1 MSPGCANWRRGSPPT
16 SGCRTSSTS
25 AGPRRCGDAT
35 PLPAASPVTATPPR
49 AGTIGRSS
57 IVDAYVGEKQADGSW
72 YDEMLHADRS
82 IRPAWTEVAAGL
94 ADLGGT
100 GLRRLRQQVNRM
112 LDDDGV
118 TYNPVDDVR
127 AQPAP

>member
-1 MSPGCANWRRGSPPT
+1 M
-16 SGCRTSSTS
+16 
-25 AGPRRCGDAT
+25 
-35 PLPAASPVTATPPR
+35 
-49 AGTIGRSS
+49 
-57 IVDAYVGEKQADGSW
+57 DAYVGEKQADGGPW

-94 ADLGGT
+94 AELGGT

-127 AQPAP
+127 AQPAPPAAPAHRGAPGQPVSTSPASGTEPGSRGARCTPP